1 MTPDEREDKSAG
13 IPGCIRQMTNLER
26 AFLFTPG
33 CNVFIVARITGNVSE
48 HELSH
53 AMDMARSIHPLV
65 GAKIVF
71 DELHDSWFSN
81 DNVPALPLRV
91 TKRTSDTQWFEEIQC
106 EQRIPFELEKGPL
119 IRFILLYSPELS
131 DLVVMCNHSICDGM
145 ALANLVR
152 DILISYADPER
163 KIAVLNPP
171 DIMKLFPRK
180 NGFSLAAVLTRLFV
194 YNANRKWKK
203 SPHSF
208 FQDDYATITRAYWEK
223 KQCGAILIE
232 LDPQESQI
240 FSEKCRK
247 EGVTVGSAVTAACI
261 AAHEDISGPF
271 TKNFKL
277 ISVPFDL
284 RRHATT
290 QVGDVFC
297 LCVGAPRFSYT
308 YDAKKP
314 FWENAAVLNK
324 EIHKRVEKLD
334 SAGLEVPGFEPSF
347 IDAFASFGPIFE
359 AIPEAY
365 SRTDNLSRFAKDTKN
380 VAFSFTRNYK
390 NMTPGTIPSN
400 LGRLNLQPTYKNLQI
415 DRMVF
420 LPAISE
426 IVPLILGGVSA
437 GGRIV
442 FSLTFAEPIKN
453 NGSSRESDLVW
464 IRNRALEYIG
474 FPEKVS
480 EKAIE

>member
-1 MTPDEREDKSAG
+1 MPDEREDKSAG

-26 AFLFTPG
+26 SFLFTPG
-33 CNVFIVARITGNVSE
+33 CNVCIVARITGNVSE

-53 AMDMARSIHPLV
+53 AMDMARSIHPLI

-119 IRFILLYSPELS
+119 IRFILLHSPDVS
-131 DLVVMCNHSICDGM
+131 DLIVVCNHSICDGM

-152 DILISYADPER
+152 DILINYVDYER
-163 KIAVLNPP
+163 EITVLNPP
-171 DIMKLFPRK
+171 NITKLFPTKR
-180 NGFSLAAVLTRLFV
+180 GFSLSAILTRLFV

-203 SPHSF
+203 SPHRF
-208 FQDDYATITRAYWEK
+208 FQDDYAAITKAYWEK
-223 KQCGAILIE
+223 KQCGAVLIE

-240 FSEKCRK
+240 FLEKCRK
-247 EGVTVGSAVTAACI
+247 EEVTVGSAITAACI

-271 TKNFKL
+271 SKNFKL
-277 ISVPFDL
+277 VSAPFDL
-284 RRHATT
+284 RKHATT
-290 QVGDVFC
+290 PVGDVFC
-297 LCVGAPRFSYT
+297 LCAGAARFSYT
-308 YDAKKP
+308 YDSKKS
-314 FWENAAVLNK
+314 FWKNAAALHK

-365 SRTDNLSRFAKDTKN
+365 SRTDNLSQFAWDTKN

-390 NMTPGTIPSN
+390 KMTPGTIPSN
-400 LGRLNLQPTYKNLQI
+400 LGRLNLQTIYGNLKI

-420 LPAISE
+420 LPAVSE
-426 IVPLILGGVSA
+426 VVPLILGGVSA

-442 FSLTFAEPIKN
+442 FSLTFVEPIQN
-453 NGSSRESDLVW
+453 NSSSRKQEIIQ